1 MEKQENKSIYLYLT
15 KLLTSLIEKQKRLN
29 PTMEYVNKAGKISP
43 ATYSTWA
50 LGHQQELEK
59 LIRVNDKHDITTVY
73 AIELCKK
80 LEKFKKSCYKWK
92 PIYIDDNFMIMNDT
106 VAQMDAWGLSIE
118 ILDSIYKNLQ
128 EFINDN
134 RYLAWQIEDKSIF
147 FQNDRKED

>member
-15 KLLTSLIEKQKRLN
+15 KLMASLNKKVNKLN
-29 PTMEYVNKAGKISP
+29 PTRENVNKEGKISP
-43 ATYSTWA
+43 AAFTTWV
-50 LGHQQELEK
+50 LKNQEELER
-59 LIRVNDKHDITTVY
+59 LIRINDKHDLTTTY

-106 VAQMDAWGLSIE
+106 VAQMDAWEISIE
-118 ILDSIYKNLQ
+118 LLDSIGKNLQ
-128 EFINDN
+128 EFLNDN
-134 RYLAWQIEDKSIF
+134 RYLAWQIEDKSVF